1 LVVVYLRVVD
11 QQVELDSVVDFVEVD
26 FVEVIVVDIIY
37 VSHVDKNIET

>member
-1 LVVVYLRVVD
+1 M
-11 QQVELDSVVDFVEVD
+11 ELDSVVDFVEVD